1 MYYDDLINLYI
12 KDQVILTGNESMPRS
27 QHITS
32 ALKYLHKLNPD
43 MDWTQMTNN
52 EAKLLYG
59 DFLTSDLMDTTKA
72 LRSRFILQFF
82 KFLIEE
88 KYNEQMS
95 LDGILK
101 LKPHTKKPFVL
112 DESHILTEKQVI
124 SILNYKFKDKPIP
137 LSQKLIIACT
147 FGAGA
152 RIGEVL
158 DIKFKD
164 IKRGNYE
171 GKSYYRV
178 FINDTKTSKHR
189 ATFITLPYFI
199 TLIDDYMIKVSPFIA
214 DNYFITN
221 SSEQMKYSHVR
232 YWFDRLRKSTGIQCL
247 TSHKGRKFN
256 ISFRIAKGEP
266 ISSVSMTSHG
276 TPNSPALK
284 HYLHLR
290 EDDVLSNMMKNQ

>member
-1 MYYDDLINLYI
+1 MNHEELINLFV
-12 KDQVILTGNESMPRS
+12 KDQVILTGNESSSRK
-27 QHITS
+27 QHINTT
-32 ALKYLHKLNPD
+32 LNYLSKMNPN
-43 MDWTQMTNN
+43 MDWTGMTNTD
-52 EAKLLYG
+52 AKLLYG
-59 DFLTSDLMDTTKA
+59 DFLTSDLEDTTKA

-88 KYNEQMS
+88 KHNREMT

-112 DESHILTEKQVI
+112 DESQILTEKQVI
-124 SILNYKFKDKPIP
+124 SLLNYKINNKPIP
-137 LSQKLIIACT
+137 MSQKLIIAFT
-147 FGAGA
+147 FGGGA

-158 DIKFKD
+158 NIKFKD
-164 IKRGNYE
+164 IKRGIYD

-189 ATFITLPYFI
+189 TTFITLPYFI
-199 TLIDDYMIKVSPFIA
+199 TLIDDYFKSVSPLPE
-214 DNYFITN
+214 NYVINN
-221 SSEQMKYSHVR
+221 SDIPMKYSNVR
-232 YWFDRLRKSTGIQCL
+232 YWFDKLRKLTGITCL

-256 ISFRIAKGEP
+256 ISFRIAKGES

-276 TPNSPALK
+276 SPNSPALK

-290 EDDVLSNMMKNQ
+290 EDDILSNMLKTK

>member
-147 FGAGA
+147 YAV
-152 RIGEVL
+152 RIVINRYFHIFFRKRRIVWCGMVMG
-158 DIKFKD
+158 DNNPVAKFLQSFD
-164 IKRGNYE
+164 LRFIWGNFAFLSVY
-171 GKSYYRV
+171 GK
-178 FINDTKTSKHR
+178 
-189 ATFITLPYFI
+189 
-199 TLIDDYMIKVSPFIA
+199 
-214 DNYFITN
+214 
-221 SSEQMKYSHVR
+221 
-232 YWFDRLRKSTGIQCL
+232 
-247 TSHKGRKFN
+247 
-256 ISFRIAKGEP
+256 
-266 ISSVSMTSHG
+266 
-276 TPNSPALK
+276 
-284 HYLHLR
+284 
-290 EDDVLSNMMKNQ
+290 